1 MFADVETAEQVER
14 AESELMRAAA
24 AIVERREPDTW
35 VHTIGGGVGVFAGV
49 GSPLN
54 KVAGLGFGGFGAGD
68 EAAFTEHEAHVFER
82 GAAVLAEVATLAD
95 PTVATW
101 LTRRGYVHVGVENV
115 LGRALEGDADGE
127 RASDVI
133 VARGTPTDF
142 DAWLAAVV
150 DGFGSPDTGG
160 VPAHGSF
167 DRGAL
172 ERVIADFALAAGV
185 ERFVARR
192 NAAVAGG
199 ASLRTSGTVAQ
210 MCGAAT
216 LPHHRRRGVQ
226 SALLAARLAHAA
238 SCGCT
243 LAVMT
248 VQPGSRS
255 ARNGRARG
263 FELLYARNVF
273 VREPG

>member
-24 AIVERREPDTW
+24 AIVERRERNTW

-54 KVAGLGFGGFGAGD
+54 KVAGLGFGGFD
-68 EAAFTEHEAHVFER
+68 EAAFAEHEAHVFDR
-82 GAAVLAEVATLAD
+82 GAAVLVEVATLAD

-115 LGRALEGDADGE
+115 LGRALDGGADRA
-127 RASDVI
+127 RASDV
-133 VARGTPTDF
+133 VVELGAPHDF

-150 DGFGSPDTGG
+150 DGFGAPDTDG
-160 VPAHGSF
+160 VASHEAF
-167 DRGAL
+167 DRAAL
-172 ERVIADFALAAGV
+172 ERVCADFAHAAGV
-185 ERFVARR
+185 ERFVARLG
-192 NAAVAGG
+192 AEVAGG

-216 LPHHRRRGVQ
+216 LPHHRRHGVQ
-226 SALLAARLAHAA
+226 TALLAARLAYAA
-238 SCGCT
+238 ERGCT